1 MAFPTSLWVKLRTVG
16 QVSQRNRLLLEDNP
30 SYAKHGGHTMYTE
43 RRPCKEAQMLSP
55 RHLATI
61 KQESV
66 TLDLCL
72 RQNNAAV
79 LLKRANVDL
88 VNNLMRSE
96 RWHFIYLSCS
106 GLNSEIP
113 HKSNREW
120 SIVYG
125 HRCVSIGSRK
135 VSSLPSVALLA
146 FNDPHPTLI
155 LPKSVAPTNW
165 AVEKQAAHR
174 HDLLRDT
181 SGKHCSSSLASRAER

>member
-1 MAFPTSLWVKLRTVG
+1 MPSTEDIQCT
-16 QVSQRNRLLLEDNP
+16 QRR
-30 SYAKHGGHTMYTE
+30 S
-43 RRPCKEAQMLSP
+43 CKEAQMLSP

-61 KQESV
+61 KQEAV
-66 TLDLCL
+66 RLDLCL
-72 RQNNAAV
+72 RRNNAAV

-113 HKSNREW
+113 HKLNREW

-181 SGKHCSSSLASRAER
+181 SGKHCPSSLASRAER